1 MPWLYRERYEMSGN
15 RYLLDT
21 NAIIALLQ
29 GNELLLQ
36 RLRDAEW
43 VGISVISQL
52 EFLVFPDL
60 TDADQGYFNE
70 FLQRVDVIGLT
81 TEQVPLITTIV
92 DLRRQYRLKLPDAII
107 VGTAI
112 QYDAILIS
120 ADKRL
125 QQVGG
130 TPIWDFSRSATG

>member
-1 MPWLYRERYEMSGN
+1 MPSGW
-15 RYLLDT
+15 
-21 NAIIALLQ
+21 
-29 GNELLLQ
+29 G
-36 RLRDAEW
+36 
-43 VGISVISQL
+43 
-52 EFLVFPDL
+52 FLSSASLNFWFFPDL

-112 QYDAILIS
+112 QYDAMLIS

-125 QQVGG
+125 QQVGR
-130 TPIWDFSRSATG
+130 TPIWDFSESAAG